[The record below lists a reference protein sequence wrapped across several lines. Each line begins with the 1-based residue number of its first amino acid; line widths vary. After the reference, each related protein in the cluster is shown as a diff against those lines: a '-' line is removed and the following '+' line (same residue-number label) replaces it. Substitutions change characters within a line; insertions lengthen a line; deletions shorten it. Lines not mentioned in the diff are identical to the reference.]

1 MPCTFYIGVNGCK
14 KGADCTYEHNWAAFS
29 QAEKA
34 SRCKACGSKN
44 HKAAEC
50 KAGTR
55 VEDKAKAKAPRGP
68 KGSGEDS
75 GAAPSA
81 PTGGDPGQQH
91 IKSMLADAARF
102 LQQVAPPPP
111 ASATQDPPVA
121 AVPIPGAPAPPN
133 AKASPT
139 TPVQGTPVTLA
150 SISAQLETLRAM
162 ASDPQVRALEPAV
175 TCEDGVSMAV
185 MCENRASLR
194 ALVEEAEVRLS
205 RTQAGAPDAPVALLD
220 SGATHAVIPYEASLT
235 NLERVPVTLAG
246 DAKQEW
252 WKTAG
257 GTLVVPPGSGTG
269 AGTSSTQVILPL
281 GALVETLGCQVSWS
295 KRRGLRVQHPTLG
308 LLDTGVS
315 SNTCPY
321 VQERQALS
329 LIAEL
334 ECARL
339 KDFSEQVQN
348 LECQLEAYAQA
359 PDPTTAIQGFI
370 MGKTRKD
377 ALCALMAQPYFKDV
391 SEDAKAAMAE
401 AIPAFD
407 DVAGKAA
414 LKDLPLKRAV
424 RRTLQASS
432 QWVVHLCAGK
442 VRLEDPIAE
451 WAQERNMPVLRVD
464 LLEKGGKGWDLTK
477 PQGAWRALLWAA
489 AAGKIAVILSSP
501 PQYQEGPRQR
511 LHLQSMFLWSVASIA
526 RGGGIPYLAEH
537 AGLPDSIRKAFESWS
552 GTDGIRLSQG
562 ALGDRYERATE
573 VSTNL
578 DLRFLATLPWAGEQR
593 KPPRGREWTVGFRQ
607 EIVRAL
613 SGNPSGPTCEELDQV
628 IASHSSRGKRDA
640 ILECEAQAALRAFE
654 LEETERPPE
663 PAAPVTKNSSRAT
676 KGQLGVSP
684 AEAARWKAHLQNGH
698 VPYRRDCRFCIE
710 GAGVGIQHRKIKYP
724 QSYTLSADLFGPVPA
739 KEHGR
744 DETCVS
750 GRCNLKYALVG
761 AFRVPRSAVEGRAKD
776 AGVEDL
782 FASADLELPE
792 GCSEYAPSEPG
803 PESQADL
810 EGLLN
815 GGDSPAGSAPHEPQ
829 ADIQADE
836 GVASNVGAERGSFGL
851 EPSLLEVDDGFPT
864 DPEALNALLKDLRQP
879 VDQVVLRFVIPLK
892 GTFLANTTFPHPAT
906 TPTTNLHL
914 KASKNSQTNPE
925 PKHPTPFLLEPN
937 PKIQRCVSSRP
948 AGAML
953 SSAPHGSASLDLQA
967 LPLLLCF
974 AQQ

>member
-1 MPCTFYIGVNGCK
+1 MLPDSAIQVRALTKATKAVFLQHPDMAFRINLARAALQVDMTPDDEKVRKLHAQMLSELEAVAHRGDKERGSRDTAATPPAKVKGVEPQVTTPTTPKAPKPPKGNPKTTAPPKGGAAAEIGSGRAPCTFYVGVNGCK

-50 KAGTR
+50 KAGTK
-55 VEDKAKAKAPRGP
+55 VEEKAKAKAPRGP
-68 KGSGEDS
+68 KGGGDDT

-81 PTGGDPGQQH
+81 STGGDPGQQH

-111 ASATQDPPVA
+111 GSVTQDPPVA
-121 AVPIPGAPAPPN
+121 AVPIPGAPTPPN

-162 ASDPQVRALEPAV
+162 ASDPQVRALEPGV
-175 TCEDGVSMAV
+175 PCEDGVSMAV

-194 ALVEEAEVRLS
+194 ALIEEAEVRLS

-220 SGATHAVIPYEASLT
+220 SGATHAVIPYESSLT

-269 AGTSSTQVILPL
+269 AGASSTQVILPL

-334 ECARL
+334 ESARL

-348 LECQLEAYAQA
+348 LECQLEAFAQA

-432 QWVVHLCAGK
+432 QWVVHL
-442 VRLEDPIAE
+442 
-451 WAQERNMPVLRVD
+451 WAQERDMPVLRVD

-477 PQGAWRALLWAA
+477 PQSAWRALLWAA

-501 PQYQEGPRQR
+501 PQNQEGPKQR
-511 LHLQSMFLWSVASIA
+511 LHLQILAVGRLNCKERRHSIPCRA
-526 RGGGIPYLAEH
+526 RRPT
-537 AGLPDSIRKAFESWS
+537 R
-552 GTDGIRLSQG
+552 
-562 ALGDRYERATE
+562 
-573 VSTNL
+573 
-578 DLRFLATLPWAGEQR
+578 QR
-593 KPPRGREWTVGFRQ
+593 T
-607 EIVRAL
+607 
-613 SGNPSGPTCEELDQV
+613 
-628 IASHSSRGKRDA
+628 
-640 ILECEAQAALRAFE
+640 
-654 LEETERPPE
+654 
-663 PAAPVTKNSSRAT
+663 
-676 KGQLGVSP
+676 
-684 AEAARWKAHLQNGH
+684 
-698 VPYRRDCRFCIE
+698 
-710 GAGVGIQHRKIKYP
+710 
-724 QSYTLSADLFGPVPA
+724 
-739 KEHGR
+739 
-744 DETCVS
+744 
-750 GRCNLKYALVG
+750 
-761 AFRVPRSAVEGRAKD
+761 
-776 AGVEDL
+776 
-782 FASADLELPE
+782 
-792 GCSEYAPSEPG
+792 
-803 PESQADL
+803 
-810 EGLLN
+810 
-815 GGDSPAGSAPHEPQ
+815 GS
-829 ADIQADE
+829 
-836 GVASNVGAERGSFGL
+836 L
-851 EPSLLEVDDGFPT
+851 
-864 DPEALNALLKDLRQP
+864 
-879 VDQVVLRFVIPLK
+879 
-892 GTFLANTTFPHPAT
+892 
-906 TPTTNLHL
+906 
-914 KASKNSQTNPE
+914 
-925 PKHPTPFLLEPN
+925 
-937 PKIQRCVSSRP
+937 
-948 AGAML
+948 
-953 SSAPHGSASLDLQA
+953 
-967 LPLLLCF
+967 
-974 AQQ
+974 